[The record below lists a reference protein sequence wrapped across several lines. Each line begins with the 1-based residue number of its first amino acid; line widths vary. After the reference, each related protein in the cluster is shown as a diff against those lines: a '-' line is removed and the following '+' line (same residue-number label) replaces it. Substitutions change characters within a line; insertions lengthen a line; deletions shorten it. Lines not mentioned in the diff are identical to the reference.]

1 MSNCHEHPP
10 GQESPAHEN
19 HRSCGCSP
27 SGDPR
32 WENRSLALSG
42 GLLSAGFLARWTEFA
57 PQAVQSATFAVAIVS
72 GGWFLLPGAWRA
84 LRRLQPNIALLM
96 VIAVLG
102 AAIIGEWAEAATVVF
117 LFGVAEWL
125 EGWADRRAARATRAL
140 LELAP
145 DTARVRQ
152 ADGRFEEHPVGQVAL
167 GAIVAVQSG
176 QRIPL
181 DGVVTRGTSAVNQAP
196 ITGESVPVEKSA
208 GATVFA
214 GTINGQ
220 GSLEIEVTKTAGDTT
235 LAKIIRLVE
244 QAQAHQY

>member
-1 MSNCHEHPP
+1 
-10 GQESPAHEN
+10 G
-19 HRSCGCSP
+19 
-27 SGDPR
+27 GDQR

-42 GLLSAGFLARWTEFA
+42 LLVAAGFVARWTDA
-57 PQAVQSATFAVAIVS
+57 ASFAVETTVFAAAIVS

-117 LFGVAEWL
+117 LFGIAEWL
-125 EGWADRRAARATRAL
+125 EGWADRRADRATRAL

-145 DTARVRQ
+145 DTARVREE
-152 ADGRFEEHPVGQVAL
+152 DGRFSERRVGEVAL
-167 GAIVAVQSG
+167 GAIVSVQSG

-181 DGVVTRGTSAVNQAP
+181 DGVVTRGESAVNQAP
-196 ITGESVPVEKSA
+196 ITGESVPVEKA
-208 GATVFA
+208 PGATVFA

-220 GSLEIEVTKTAGDTT
+220 GSLEIEVTKAAGDTT
-235 LAKIIRLVE
+235 LA
-244 QAQAHQY
+244 